1 MGMHQNPLALSSSL
15 DFEVFYA
22 SSALLHC
29 VDSY

>member
-1 MGMHQNPLALSSSL
+1 MHQNPLALSFLL

-22 SSALLHC
+22 SSALLNC